1 MSTHLWLRRM
11 DDGRTLLLAAS
22 VELEPAGDGAFCATI
37 QGLGDSLI
45 GMGATEE
52 EAVRSAHVLLHGRVD
67 HVIER
72 GGQLGDALGE
82 LPFVVLPAAVP
93 ASPRPTPLPVESA
106 PAWAPAVVAP
116 APA

>member
-11 DDGRTLLLAAS
+11 DGGRTLLLAAC
-22 VELEPAGDGAFCATI
+22 VDLEPTDDGTFCATVR
-37 QGLGDSLI
+37 GLGDSLI
-45 GMGATEE
+45 GMGATED

-72 GGQLGDALGE
+72 GGKLADALGE
-82 LPFVVLPAAVP
+82 LPHVVLPAVVP
-93 ASPRPTPLPVESA
+93 PQPPALPVESA

-116 APA
+116 ASA